1 LRQVAAAL
9 LAVPIMIA
17 VSIGALLRRA
27 TVARVGVVFSLAVVV
42 GLGIF
47 AAGRPAATVATP
59 PVPILPLAQAAFET
73 TVATDH
79 ELSAPVSI
87 RFSVPMDPAS
97 VDAAVVVEPETAVDL
112 TWTPDRTRLIVAP
125 RDHWAAG
132 VLQTVTVQAG
142 AVARTGQPLAR
153 PVRAV
158 FLTRD
163 ATTATA
169 VATETI
175 GARVLPTTGFTVTF
189 AHPVDAA
196 TVQTAIRLDPPT
208 VGVVASDGP
217 SDGQTRFTFQ
227 PLEPLL
233 ADTEYRLIVS
243 GVRDTDGV
251 PLDTLRLSVRTT
263 TTPEVVRFRPFTG
276 TVAVPR
282 TAVLSVRFTQ
292 AMDRRSTAR
301 AFSATVAGKT
311 VPGTIDWAEH
321 DTVLVFTPS
330 ASLPAGK
337 TVSMTVSTVARNVAG
352 VHLAMAGH
360 GSFTTALRTAS
371 TTTTTSSG
379 GGGSAV
385 GGGSWAA
392 VETYYLGLMNC
403 TRTGGWVTS
412 SGACSSPGGRNVAP
426 LKLDAGISSKVS
438 RPYAKK
444 LAVGG
449 TCSHFLDGNP
459 GDRLR
464 RAGYTNYTWA
474 ENIGCRSGDA
484 RSAVLASHLFFQ
496 SEKSSNGG
504 HYVNLMNAKYDR
516 VGIGVW
522 VSSGRVRLVV
532 DFYHP

>member
-1 LRQVAAAL
+1 LRQAATAL

-17 VSIGALLRRA
+17 VTVGALVRRA
-27 TVARVGVVFSLAVVV
+27 ALARVGLVFGLAVIV

-47 AAGRPAATVATP
+47 AAGRPEAIVATP
-59 PVPILPLAQAAFET
+59 PVPILPVAQGAFET

-79 ELSAPVSI
+79 DLSAPVSI

-112 TWTPDRTRLIVAP
+112 TWAQDGTRLVVAP

-153 PVRAV
+153 PARAV
-158 FLTRD
+158 FLTRA
-163 ATTATA
+163 ATSATA

-175 GARVLPTTGFTVTF
+175 GSRVALTTGFTVTF

-196 TVQTAIRLDPPT
+196 TVETAIRLDPPT
-208 VGVVASDGP
+208 RGVVSSDGP
-217 SDGQTRFTFQ
+217 SDRQTRFTFQ
-227 PLEPLL
+227 PLEPLR
-233 ADTEYRLIVS
+233 ADVDYRLIVS

-251 PLDTLRLSVRTT
+251 ALDTMRLTVRTT
-263 TTPEVVRFRPFTG
+263 TTPDVVRFRPLAG
-276 TVAVPR
+276 AANVPR

-301 AFSATVAGKT
+301 AFSVTVAGKAVT
-311 VPGTIDWAEH
+311 GAIGWAER
-321 DTVLVFTPS
+321 DTVLVFTPTS
-330 ASLPAGK
+330 ALPAGK
-337 TVSMTVSTVARNVAG
+337 TVSMTVSTVAKNVAG
-352 VHLAMAGH
+352 VPLATAGN
-360 GSFTTALRTAS
+360 SVFKTATLGT
-371 TTTTTSSG
+371 TTTTTSG
-379 GGGSAV
+379 GGGLAV

-412 SGACSSPGGRNVAP
+412 SGACSSPGGRAVAP

-444 LAVGG
+444 LAVGAA
-449 TCSHFLDGNP
+449 CSHFIGGNP

-474 ENIGCRSGDA
+474 ENIGCRTGSA

-522 VSSGRVRLVV
+522 VSGGRVRLVV